1 MDILKLVTNFY
12 RWQYDRWGLPYW
24 VMTPLRRITRVITN
38 KVLPRYLAKSQRIK
52 YTKEV
57 DVIVSMTSFPAR
69 IDNVWQVVECML
81 RQTYRP
87 RKIILWLSKDQYPS
101 LKYVPNSLI
110 SRLSEIFEIRLV
122 DDDIRSHKKYQYVS
136 REYSNSLIFLIDDD
150 IYYSPTIIER
160 TIKEAEKHPRSIIC
174 NYACKVTYKDFCAQ
188 PYNLWKRVVKN
199 DASSDLFFGSGGGTL
214 FCPKWMYPDLTN
226 IELAMTLT
234 PTADDIW
241 LNAMARLM
249 FVPIIYISS
258 GPLLSIKNKVNECLC
273 SINNG
278 QGKNDEQ
285 IEKLNN
291 YYSDRFQR
299 KVF

>member
-1 MDILKLVTNFY
+1 
-12 RWQYDRWGLPYW
+12 
-24 VMTPLRRITRVITN
+24 
-38 KVLPRYLAKSQRIK
+38 
-52 YTKEV
+52 
-57 DVIVSMTSFPAR
+57 
-69 IDNVWQVVECML
+69 
-81 RQTYRP
+81 
-87 RKIILWLSKDQYPS
+87 
-101 LKYVPNSLI
+101 
-110 SRLSEIFEIRLV
+110 
-122 DDDIRSHKKYQYVS
+122 
-136 REYSNSLIFLIDDD
+136 
-150 IYYSPTIIER
+150 
-160 TIKEAEKHPRSIIC
+160 
-174 NYACKVTYKDFCAQ
+174 
-188 PYNLWKRVVKN
+188 
-199 DASSDLFFGSGGGTL
+199 
-214 FCPKWMYPDLTN
+214 MYPDLTN

-258 GPLLSIKNKVNECLC
+258 GPLLSIKNKINECLC